1 MAETAN
7 ITSMDAVTAF
17 RAQLIVYLGKAR
29 PLLEELGGEL
39 IRMRQWLETDQRLH
53 WEHQFRLRTRK
64 LEEARAEL
72 FNARLSKLQEATA
85 LQAMAV
91 QRAERDVREC
101 ESKLNA
107 IRKWTRNL
115 EPATAPLLKQ
125 AEQLAPAYDRTSDRS
140 IPILT
145 TECVLL
151 CIVRNLRSEISR
163 KLVAT
168 GLDIAQLE
176 KDVLLPRHPPRA

>member
-7 ITSMDAVTAF
+7 ITSVDAITAF

-29 PLLEELGGEL
+29 PLLEELAGEI
-39 IRMRQWLETDQRLH
+39 IRTRQWLENDKRLQ

-85 LQAMAV
+85 LQSMAV
-91 QRAERDVREC
+91 QRAERAVHEC

-107 IRKWTRNL
+107 IRKWSRNL
-115 EPATAPLLKQ
+115 EPATAPLVKQ
-125 AEQLAPAYDRTSDRS
+125 AEQLQTYLATEMTRAVAHLDNTIRALENYADLVPEKKEPA
-140 IPILT
+140 
-145 TECVLL
+145 
-151 CIVRNLRSEISR
+151 
-163 KLVAT
+163 A
-168 GLDIAQLE
+168 
-176 KDVLLPRHPPRA
+176 

>member
-1 MAETAN
+1 MAGTAN
-7 ITSMDAVTAF
+7 ITSTDAVTAF
-17 RAQLIVYLGKAR
+17 RAQLVVYLGKAR
-29 PLLEELGGEL
+29 PLMEELAAEV
-39 IRMRQWLETDQRLH
+39 IRTRQWLENDQRLQ
-53 WEHQFRLRTRK
+53 WEQQFRIRTRK

-101 ESKLNA
+101 ESRLSA

-125 AEQLAPAYDRTSDRS
+125 AEQLQTYLATDMTRAVAHLD
-140 IPILT
+140 
-145 TECVLL
+145 
-151 CIVRNLRSEISR
+151 EIIR
-163 KLVAT
+163 A
-168 GLDIAQLE
+168 LE
-176 KDVLLPRHPPRA
+176 KYADIPREIKKETPA

>member
-7 ITSMDAVTAF
+7 ITSVDAITAF

-29 PLLEELGGEL
+29 PLLEELSGEI
-39 IRMRQWLETDQRLH
+39 IRMRQWLENDKRLQ

-91 QRAERDVREC
+91 QRAERDIREC
-101 ESKLNA
+101 ESKLNV

-115 EPATAPLLKQ
+115 EPATAPLVKQ
-125 AEQLAPAYDRTSDRS
+125 AEQLQTYLS
-140 IPILT
+140 
-145 TECVLL
+145 TEMTRAVAHMDE
-151 CIVRNLRSEISR
+151 IVRALENY
-163 KLVAT
+163 A
-168 GLDIAQLE
+168 DIGPE
-176 KDVLLPRHPPRA
+176 KKESAA